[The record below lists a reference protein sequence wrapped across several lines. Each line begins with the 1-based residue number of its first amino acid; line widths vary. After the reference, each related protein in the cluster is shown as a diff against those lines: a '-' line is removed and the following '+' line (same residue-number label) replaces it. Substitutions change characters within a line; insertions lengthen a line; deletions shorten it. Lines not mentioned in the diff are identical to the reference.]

1 MPIAPSELIITPRGS
16 IYHLDLRP
24 EELAD
29 TVITVGDPGRV
40 AEVSKHFDAVEC
52 RQAHREFV
60 SHTGRI
66 GGKRLTALSTG
77 IGPDNID
84 IVFTELDALAN
95 IDFATREPKAEKKS
109 LRIIRLGTCG
119 SLQPDL
125 DVDACVASAF
135 GIGLDNL
142 MHFYLREENPNE
154 AYLRGELEKQ
164 LKLEHSVLKPYVA
177 EGSIQLLAD
186 FAGKMATGI
195 TVTCP
200 GFYGPQG
207 RVLRAP
213 AAFPNL
219 IDGLRCFSGC
229 GHRVTNFEMETSAM
243 YGMARILGHR
253 CLSISAV
260 VANRVLGTFSKDGHQ
275 AVEGMIAAALPVIA
289 GL

>member
-1 MPIAPSELIITPRGS
+1 MPIAPSELILTPRGS

-29 TVITVGDPGRV
+29 TIITVGDPGRV
-40 AEVSKHFDAVEC
+40 AGVSKHFDAIEC
-52 RQAHREFV
+52 RQAHREFI

-66 GGKRLTALSTG
+66 GDKRLTVLSTG

-95 IDFATREPKAEKKS
+95 IDFASREPRAEKKA

-119 SLQPDL
+119 SLQPEL
-125 DVDACVASAF
+125 DVDTCVAGAF

-142 MHFYLREENPNE
+142 MHFYQREENPNE
-154 AYLRGELEKQ
+154 AYLLRELEKQ
-164 LKLEHSVLKPYVA
+164 LKLEHSPLKPYVA
-177 EGSIQLLAD
+177 EGSIQLLAE
-186 FAGKMATGI
+186 FAGKMAAGI
-195 TVTCP
+195 TITCP

-207 RVLRAP
+207 RMLRASV
-213 AAFPNL
+213 AFPHL
-219 IDGLRCFSGC
+219 IDALRSFSGC

-243 YGMARILGHR
+243 YGMARILGHK
-253 CLSISAV
+253 CLSISVV
-260 VANRVLGTFSKDGHQ
+260 VANRVLGTFSRDPHR
-275 AVEGMIAAALPVIA
+275 AVDGMITTALPVIA